1 MACLRCGK
9 KESERQVFCNGCLSM
24 MDLYPVKPGTQLNL
38 PSRNQQTEQKK
49 PTPRRQAATLQVQL
63 RRSQEL
69 NVWLGTTV
77 AVLTTV
83 LGVTV
88 WLLM

>member
-9 KESERQVFCNGCLSM
+9 KESERQVFCNSCLSV
-24 MDLYPVKPGTQLNL
+24 MDLYPVKPGTQVNI
-38 PSRNQQTEQKK
+38 PAGRAKAEQKK
-49 PTPRRQAATLQVQL
+49 PTARRQAATLQVQL

-69 NVWLGTTV
+69 NAWLGATV
-77 AVLTTV
+77 AVLSTV

>member
-9 KESERQVFCNGCLSM
+9 QESERQVFCNGCLQM
-24 MDLYPVKPGTQLNL
+24 MDLYPVKPGTHIHL
-38 PSRNQQTEQKK
+38 PNRNQQPEAKK

-63 RRSQEL
+63 RRAQEL

-77 AVLTTV
+77 AVLSAV
-83 LGVTV
+83 LGITV